1 MLKTLFLTL
10 TFFLLGATVDAT
22 SQSGTT
28 MVYISTGNSAYAYHA
43 KLECRTI
50 KRCVA
55 EGHWKKIT
63 LAEAQKMGRKP
74 CGVCYKKKKTT
85 Q

>member
-10 TFFLLGATVDAT
+10 TFLFLGTPIFVDAT

-43 KLECRTI
+43 KKECSRL
-50 KRCVA
+50 KKCVA

-74 CGVCYKKKKTT
+74 CGVCYK
-85 Q
+85 